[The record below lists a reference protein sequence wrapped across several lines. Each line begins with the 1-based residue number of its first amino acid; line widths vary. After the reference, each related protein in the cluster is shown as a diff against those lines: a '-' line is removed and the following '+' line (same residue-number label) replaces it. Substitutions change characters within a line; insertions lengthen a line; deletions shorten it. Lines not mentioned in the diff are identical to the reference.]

1 MTRIPA
7 QAENCA
13 SKREMLELATL
24 RYTAEILCICM
35 KQSENSIAQVVLHR
49 DHY

>member
-1 MTRIPA
+1 MARIPA
-7 QAENCA
+7 QAEHCA
-13 SKREMLELATL
+13 SKQEVLEHATL
-24 RYTAEILCICM
+24 RYTAEILCICR